1 MGSFWGETGKEQ
13 GLETCVIHHESN
25 RSKARLEPILSEG
38 PHIANR
44 QARVRFF
51 TPPSD
56 LIMLSHRISAVVA
69 MAVTVTSALSAQK
82 QPDYAAA
89 MHAAHAHEVPTAS
102 AAARVAPR
110 VDVVTET
117 VTYGTVNGRAIRG
130 LLARP
135 AAGAPTGRAIVVVHE
150 WWGLNDNIQAV
161 AKRYAG
167 EGYTVLAV
175 DLFGR
180 VATNADTAM
189 VLYQTAM
196 RNIAAGEQN
205 LAAAIAYLKKAGATS
220 IGSVGYCFG
229 GHWSLRAGLVGG
241 NDVDAVVM
249 YYGAPITSPTE
260 LGRLKAPV
268 LGLFGGKDTG
278 IPVDSVRAMERAIA
292 KAGHP
297 VTIQVYAEANHGF
310 ANPSGQAYQASAA
323 DDAWKRS
330 LAFFKANLK

>member
-1 MGSFWGETGKEQ
+1 MST
-13 GLETCVIHHESN
+13 
-25 RSKARLEPILSEG
+25 RPITAFAAL
-38 PHIANR
+38 
-44 QARVRFF
+44 
-51 TPPSD
+51 
-56 LIMLSHRISAVVA
+56 AVA
-69 MAVTVTSALSAQK
+69 TASLLGAQK

-102 AAARVAPR
+102 PAAGGAPR

-117 VTYGTVNGRAIRG
+117 VTYGTANGRAIRG
-130 LLARP
+130 LLAKP
-135 AAGAPTGRAIVVVHE
+135 AAGAPTGRAIIVVHE

-180 VATNADTAM
+180 VATTADTAM

-196 RNIAAGEQN
+196 RNVAAGEQN
-205 LAAAIAYLKKAGATS
+205 IAAAIAYLKKAGATS

-229 GHWSLRAGLVGG
+229 GHWSLRTGLVGG

-249 YYGAPITSPTE
+249 YYGAPITNPTE

-278 IPVDSVRAMERAIA
+278 IPVDSVRAMERVIA
-292 KAGHP
+292 QAGHP
-297 VTIQVYAEANHGF
+297 VTIQVYADANHAF
-310 ANPSGQAYQASAA
+310 ANPSGQAYQATAA
-323 DDAWKRS
+323 EDAWKRTLS
-330 LAFFKANLK
+330 FFKANLK